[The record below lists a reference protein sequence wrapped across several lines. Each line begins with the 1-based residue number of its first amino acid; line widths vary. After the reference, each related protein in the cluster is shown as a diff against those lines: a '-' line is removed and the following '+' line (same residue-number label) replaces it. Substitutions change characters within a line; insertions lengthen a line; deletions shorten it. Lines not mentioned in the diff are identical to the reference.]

1 LYTFTRT
8 NFDAS
13 LEVKTNVARVALAIS
28 AQVELSEELCHWY
41 VKVPDVD
48 QVPFE
53 ALNEV
58 PTVQDPVTAGAT
70 EFVMFKAGT
79 TAVPVVVATIVY
91 ATEAADVFDP
101 RT

>member
-1 LYTFTRT
+1 MDKAKKQSFLKETIEHI
-8 NFDAS
+8 DI
-13 LEVKTNVARVALAIS
+13 K
-28 AQVELSEELCHWY
+28 
-41 VKVPDVD
+41 
-48 QVPFE
+48 
-53 ALNEV
+53 ALNVV

-91 ATEAADVFDP
+91 ATEAVDVFDP